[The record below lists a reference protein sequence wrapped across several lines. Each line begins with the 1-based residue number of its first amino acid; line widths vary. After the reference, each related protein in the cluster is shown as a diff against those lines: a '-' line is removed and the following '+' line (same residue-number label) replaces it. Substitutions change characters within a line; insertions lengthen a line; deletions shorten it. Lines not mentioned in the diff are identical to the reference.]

1 MFHGKST
8 VTEGA
13 ANHLS
18 RLSLHSET
26 AGGRNSPAVFSRRT
40 GRELHVV
47 SSQPSNIPNSV
58 KFSDAHG
65 QELLLTSDNA
75 RVSFMPSQSE
85 TGERL

>member
-47 SSQPSNIPNSV
+47 TSQPSFIPNSA
-58 KFSDAHG
+58 KFSDAHDEE
-65 QELLLTSDNA
+65 QLCTPDEA
-75 RVSFMPSQSE
+75 RDSVEAES
-85 TGERL
+85 R